1 MSNQTTRLINIERGE
16 RMKHFTK
23 TEKAMLQNRVSV
35 NDYLMRLMEMA
46 LSCFT
51 WKNLPN
57 TCDERLIERE
67 LLFRGQCLF
76 FRDDELGDYL
86 TLPFYA
92 KGGFDIYGRPLNR
105 EAFSHWNTYRKS
117 RTGKDSVIIY
127 NNKMRTPY
135 TINLMDFARRLYEVD
150 RTMDVNLKAQKT
162 PVLIT
167 GNEKQMNALKNLYK
181 QYDGNE
187 PVIFADKMFE
197 TSAISCL
204 RTDAPYLCD
213 KLWNLK
219 TNIWNEA
226 LTYLGVSNVSIEKRE
241 RLVSDEVERNQ
252 GGTILNANIR
262 LKERKD
268 ACDQINEM
276 FGLNLDVVFNEDL
289 VTPTEDET
297 DAENIIEERVNIN
310 E

>member
-1 MSNQTTRLINIERGE
+1 
-16 RMKHFTK
+16 
-23 TEKAMLQNRVSV
+23 
-35 NDYLMRLMEMA
+35 
-46 LSCFT
+46 
-51 WKNLPN
+51 
-57 TCDERLIERE
+57 
-67 LLFRGQCLF
+67 
-76 FRDDELGDYL
+76 
-86 TLPFYA
+86 
-92 KGGFDIYGRPLNR
+92 
-105 EAFSHWNTYRKS
+105 
-117 RTGKDSVIIY
+117 
-127 NNKMRTPY
+127 
-135 TINLMDFARRLYEVD
+135 MDFARRLYEVD

-297 DAENIIEERVNIN
+297 DAENIVEERVDIN